1 MKNITGN
8 KISILGAVRSGV
20 SAAKLALKM
29 GAIPFVSDNSAT
41 EEVSA
46 NVKILENLGV
56 LTEIGGH
63 TSKVFDCDYIVTS
76 PGVPSNSKVLL
87 EAKEKNIKIYS
98 EIEFASWYCEG
109 SIIAITGTNGKTTTT
124 TLCAHI
130 LNANGF
136 TCYLA
141 GNIGVPFSEIAQ
153 SVKENEYVALEVSSF
168 QLDYIDSFK
177 PKYSLLLNITP
188 DHLDR
193 YENRFDL
200 YIKSK
205 MKIVVNQDQEDS
217 FIFNGDDENILL
229 GYVPDETK
237 LLPFSLE
244 KNLSN
249 GSFLDDDWIVY
260 SKNKELL
267 NICEIKKLPIKG
279 EHNIQNSLAV
289 INVAINIGID
299 PKAISESLKTFKG
312 VEHRL
317 EFVKEIN
324 GIKIINDSKA
334 TNVDSVWYA
343 LRSFESPIYL
353 ILGGKDKGNDYSKIH
368 EEVKRRVKKIYAI
381 GSSAEKVYEYFKL
394 VTAVEIVASFEEA
407 IKKGVLEAKE
417 GNILMLSPACAS
429 FDMFKNYEDRGQQ
442 FKKIVNGLK

>member
-1 MKNITGN
+1 MNITGH

-20 SAAKLALKM
+20 SAAKLALTM
-29 GAIPFVSDNSAT
+29 GATPFVSDNSSS
-41 EEVSA
+41 EEVLA
-46 NVKILENLGV
+46 NANILKDLGI
-56 LTEIGGH
+56 LTEVGGH
-63 TSKVFDCDYIVTS
+63 TPKIFDCNYIITS

-87 EAKEKNIKIYS
+87 EAKDKNIKIYS
-98 EIEFASWYCEG
+98 EIEFASWFCEG

-124 TLCAHI
+124 TLCAHV
-130 LNANGF
+130 LNSNGKK
-136 TCYLA
+136 CYLA

-153 SVKENEYVALEVSSF
+153 TVKKDEYVALEVSSF
-168 QLDYIDSFK
+168 QLDYIDGFK

-205 MKIVVNQDQEDS
+205 MKIVSNQNIDDN

-229 GYVPDETK
+229 GYVPEETN
-237 LLPFSLE
+237 LLPFSLD

-249 GSFLDDDWIVY
+249 GSFLDNDWIVY
-260 SKNKELL
+260 SKNRELM
-267 NICEIKKLPIKG
+267 NICEVKNLSLKG

-289 INVAINIGID
+289 INVAINIGIN
-299 PKAISESLKTFKG
+299 PNGIKQSLKSFKG

-317 EFVKEIN
+317 EFVKKIN
-324 GIKIINDSKA
+324 GINIINDSKA

-353 ILGGKDKGNDYSKIH
+353 ILGGKDKGNDYSKIKD
-368 EEVKRRVKKIYAI
+368 EVKRRVKKIYAI
-381 GSSAEKVYEYFKL
+381 GSSSEKIYKYFIP
-394 VTAVEIVASFEEA
+394 VTEVEMVSSFSDAV
-407 IKKGVLEAKE
+407 KKGVNEAID
-417 GNILMLSPACAS
+417 GSVLLLSPACAS
-429 FDMFKNYEDRGQQ
+429 FDMFKNYEDRGLQ
-442 FKKIVNGLK
+442 FKNIVNGLQ